1 MKKTV
6 LFLLCTLLLAFTLL
20 STALAAEDA
29 QPSEGQDAAQ
39 PEGEQQAGAP
49 AAQPDAEGTLS
60 FENLEQRVREGNL
73 TMRSVDESMASLDAM
88 DRKQA
93 YDTLLEAHNAMPDML
108 FNYGKMGSMYATSS
122 TQSNPLGA
130 AYTQMDA
137 GYSAAYL
144 AAQQEQILN
153 QLESLK
159 PEEYEKSYREAVW
172 QTETGRNQII
182 YGAQSLYITAI
193 SLERSL
199 EDGQRGLAA
208 LDRSI
213 AEMEKR
219 YELGQIS
226 ELTLLELKNTRT
238 ETNSSL
244 TSLSLQIDRLK
255 AQLSALVGESPM
267 QQLTLQP
274 LPRVTQEQLDAM
286 DFEADLETAKQNSL
300 DLYLRQKEVDDAKEA
315 WDDAPSGYQ
324 KDMAAH
330 DYNAIVYTK
339 DAAVQSFELAFFNLS
354 VSVSDNA
361 QLLEAAQ
368 SALEFAQKDYEAAL
382 VKHERGMISDN
393 ELATQ
398 QETLE
403 AAESKV
409 GSCADNLLSA
419 YNSYQWALRGI
430 VNEYVNE

>member
-1 MKKTV
+1 MKKTA

-29 QPSEGQDAAQ
+29 QPVEGQDAAP
-39 PEGEQQAGAP
+39 PEGEQQAGEP
-49 AAQPDAEGTLS
+49 AAEPDAEGTLS

-88 DRKQA
+88 DRQQA
-93 YDTLLEAHNAMPDML
+93 YDTLLEIHNAMTDML
-108 FNYGKMGSMYATSS
+108 FSYGKMGSMYATSS

-130 AYTQMDA
+130 AYTQMDTS
-137 GYSAAYL
+137 YSAAYL

-153 QLESLK
+153 QLDSLK
-159 PEEYEKSYREAVW
+159 PEEYEKSYKEAVW

-199 EDGQRGLAA
+199 ADGQRGLDA

-219 YELGQIS
+219 YELGQVS

-255 AQLSALVGESPM
+255 AQLSTLVGESPT

-300 DLYLRQKEVDDAKEA
+300 DLYLRQKEVADAKEA
-315 WDDAPSGYQ
+315 WEDAPSGYQ
-324 KDMAAH
+324 KDMAEH

-339 DAAVQSFELAFFNLS
+339 DAAIQSFELAFFNLS

-361 QLLEAAQ
+361 QLLEAAR

-403 AAESKV
+403 AAASKV
-409 GSCADNLLSA
+409 DSCADNLLSA
-419 YNSYQWALRGI
+419 YNNYQWALRGI
-430 VNEYVNE
+430 VNE